1 MPGVPSE
8 AAVTTSRRP
17 APSPEAAAR
26 AASLKACRT
35 HLGLTQTKM
44 GAALGYRGTNLRQM
58 MHDLETGRK
67 TITETVM
74 RLAEMYR
81 MHGIPERFS

>member
-1 MPGVPSE
+1 
-8 AAVTTSRRP
+8 
-17 APSPEAAAR
+17 
-26 AASLKACRT
+26 
-35 HLGLTQTKM
+35 M